1 MALILVTGGCGFIG
15 INLVEKLVQEGHSVR
30 VLDNNAYSAVSMLPE
45 GVEFI
50 EGSASDPVILAEAF
64 RGVARCVH
72 LAGTSVLKDPRQEQV
87 ESIQP
92 FMASVEPLF
101 MAAHAAGAGVVYASS
116 AAVYGETRTT
126 PIREDAPLLPIS
138 AHGMEKLALETCAST
153 YAEKGVASLGLRMF
167 NVFGPGQNPKSPY
180 CGVVRKF
187 ADQLLSGTPVTI
199 HGDGSQ
205 KRDFVFVDDATD
217 CIVKTIAAPLSGADV
232 VNVCSGEPVTVKD
245 VVSALERV
253 FNRRFVIT
261 YKEAAKT
268 MISAS
273 VGDPAKGRRAFG
285 FRPFLPFSDAVEFM
299 AQNAGA

>member
-1 MALILVTGGCGFIG
+1 
-15 INLVEKLVQEGHSVR
+15 
-30 VLDNNAYSAVSMLPE
+30 MLPE
-45 GVEFI
+45 GVEFF
-50 EGSASDPVILAEAF
+50 EGSASDPVILSEAF

-101 MAAHAAGAGVVYASS
+101 MAACAAGADVVYASS

-126 PIREDAPLLPIS
+126 PIREDTPLRPIS
-138 AHGMEKLALETCAST
+138 AHGMEKLALETCASR
-153 YAEKGVASLGLRMF
+153 YAEQKGVASLGLRMF

-187 ADQLLSGTPVTI
+187 ADQLLNGTPVTI

-217 CIVKTIAAPLSGADV
+217 CIVKAVAAPWSGADV

-245 VVSALERV
+245 VVSALEHV

-273 VGDPAKGRRAFG
+273 VGDPAKGRRVFG
-285 FRPFLPFSDAVEFM
+285 FRPSRPFSDAVEFM
-299 AQNAGA
+299 A